1 MNYIFYLLLIT
12 NFYTV
17 AQKICAKQK
26 FVPSSSFSI
35 CNDNPWNLVFNDEF
49 NGDTLDTKVWQ
60 IRPWAEGAL
69 YGNNGKEQELN
80 TLDNV
85 LVTDGTLKILS
96 DKKKRISK
104 AVSWKSDD
112 EILSDGLPNLRAY
125 NYTSA
130 NLWTKIPYGYGKF
143 EARVKVPKGKGL
155 WPAFWLYGGDV
166 WNEIDVFE
174 FWNEHNIWGK
184 INTKKLSKILHT
196 NVWLD
201 YDKDGKVK
209 HCSKKFNG
217 IDFSKDFHVYTLI
230 WEKYTIEWYIDGKL
244 IRSVYKYYTPLGK
257 PTGCNIYSGMDYI
270 LNTIYPDQPMSII
283 FNTAIQTGKN
293 SPDSSTHFP
302 CMMEVDWVRY
312 YQKLDN

>member
-26 FVPSSSFSI
+26 FVPSSNFSI

-69 YGNNGKEQELN
+69 YGNNGNVQELN

-96 DKKKRISK
+96 DKKKRISR

-112 EILSDGLPNLRAY
+112 EILSDGLPNLREY

-184 INTKKLSKILHT
+184 FNTKKLSKILHT

-201 YDKDGKVK
+201 YNKDGKVK

-217 IDFSKDFHVYTLI
+217 IDFSKDFHIYTLI

-293 SPDSSTHFP
+293 SPDSSINFP